1 MNLTK
6 KHILALFKQHE
17 GAVHFSDLLHE
28 FGGRHVKRE
37 LKNMLEDM
45 AEDGELVRLKGNGY
59 SLPGKIKATRGRIS
73 VHRDGYGFV
82 TPDGG
87 GEDIFIPSKFLK
99 SALHGDLVE
108 ASSSPSRMGGN
119 KLDGRIVAVIER
131 ATSHIVG
138 RYEETRRGAI
148 VIPEDQRLNLVVS
161 IPVKGRGTAQDG
173 HQVVAELT
181 SYPIGGRPAEGKVVE
196 VLGWPDDP
204 EVEIQSVIR
213 RFDLPHIFTP
223 DVLAEAEKIS
233 DTVSTD
239 DLQGRKDLR
248 SMPTVTIDGETARDF
263 DDAVS
268 LRREGENFRLW
279 VSIADVSH
287 YVKKDSL
294 LDREAY
300 LRGTSVYFPDRC
312 IPMLPERLSN
322 GICSLNPNVD
332 RLTMTA
338 EMLFDRT
345 GTMLESSFYASVIKS
360 TARLT
365 YTIVKQIIVDQVPP
379 PLDPSGSL
387 QKEGRGANGVD
398 CQNQTHP
405 HPNLPLE
412 REGTIN
418 TKSTLSPLIPMLME
432 MKELALILMAMRKKR
447 GSIDFDLPEPEIII
461 GLTGQTEG
469 IIRAERNLAHQL
481 IEEFMLAA
489 NEAVARFVTSRDIPF
504 LYRVHENPDP
514 AKIHT
519 FQEFIFGF
527 GYEFSL
533 VDEKVRPSELQRLLA
548 QADGR
553 PEERM
558 INYALLRCMKQARY
572 AADNV
577 GHFGL
582 ASDCYCHFTSP
593 IRRYPDLVVH
603 RILKAVFSPS
613 PSRQESGND
622 NRASRQLALATERLG
637 EVAEHTSK
645 RERVAME
652 AERDVVEMKKL
663 QYMLKHVGDQ
673 FDGYITGVT
682 SFGFFVELEELF
694 VEGLVHI
701 STLTDDMYNHAEKQ
715 HSLIGQRTGTIFRI
729 GDAARVSVA
738 SVSPGTRRIEFL
750 LTAHTSTAG
759 RRTNSSTSGSEEY
772 PRIPLRGKRLTGLQ
786 ARSDGRDHSS
796 KSGTGG
802 KPGKSNG
809 APRKRR

>member
-1 MNLTK
+1 MNITK
-6 KHILALFKQHE
+6 KNILAFFKQHE
-17 GAVHFSDLLHE
+17 GAIPFAILARD
-28 FGGRHVKRE
+28 FGGRHIKRE
-37 LKNMLEDM
+37 LKNMLDDM
-45 AEDGELVRLKGNGY
+45 AEDGELIRLKGNSY
-59 SLPGKIKATRGRIS
+59 SLPGKIKTTRGRIS

-108 ASSSPSRMGGN
+108 ASSSPSRMGGK
-119 KLDGRIVAVIER
+119 KLDGRVMAVLER
-131 ATSHIVG
+131 ATTRIVG

-148 VIPEDQRLNLVVS
+148 VIPDDQRLNLVVA
-161 IPVKGRGTAQDG
+161 IPAKGRALAEDG

-181 SYPIGGRPAEGKVVE
+181 SYPIGGRPAEGKIVE

-204 EVEIQSVIR
+204 DVEVQSVIR
-213 RFDLPHIFTP
+213 RFDLPHIFGP
-223 DVLAEAEKIS
+223 DVLAEAEGIA
-233 DTVSTD
+233 DTVSLD
-239 DLQGRKDLR
+239 DLKGRIDLR
-248 SMPTVTIDGETARDF
+248 QMATVTIDGETARDF

-268 LRREGENFRLW
+268 LRREGDNFRLW

-287 YVKKDSL
+287 YVKKDSP
-294 LDREAY
+294 LDLEAY

-322 GICSLNPNVD
+322 GICSLNPHLD

-338 EMLFDRT
+338 EMLFDRS
-345 GTMLESSFYASVIKS
+345 GTMLESSFYSSVIRS
-360 TARLT
+360 AARLT
-365 YTIVKQIIVDQVPP
+365 YTIVKQIIVDDDHELADKYRPV
-379 PLDPSGSL
+379 S
-387 QKEGRGANGVD
+387 
-398 CQNQTHP
+398 
-405 HPNLPLE
+405 
-412 REGTIN
+412 
-418 TKSTLSPLIPMLME
+418 PMLLE
-432 MKELALILMAMRKKR
+432 MKELALILMAMRKQR

-461 GLTGQTEG
+461 GLTGLTEG

-489 NEAVARFVTSRDIPF
+489 NEAVARYITSRDIPF

-514 AKIHT
+514 AKLQT
-519 FQEFIFGF
+519 FQEFVFSF
-527 GYEFSL
+527 GYEFKL
-533 VDEKVRPSELQRLLA
+533 VEEKVKPSELQRLLA
-548 QADGR
+548 QAAGR

-558 INYALLRCMKQARY
+558 INYSLLRCMKQARY

-603 RILKAVFSPS
+603 RILKAALALTADK
-613 PSRQESGND
+613 ESQGK
-622 NRASRQLALATERLG
+622 RAAKQLAIATERLG

-663 QYMLKHVGDQ
+663 QYMQKHVGEE

-682 SFGFFVELEELF
+682 QFGFFVELEELF

-701 STLTDDMYNHAEKQ
+701 STLADDLYTHAEKQ
-715 HSLIGQRTGTIFRI
+715 HSLIGRRTGKVFRI
-729 GDAARVSVA
+729 GDAARISVT
-738 SVSPGTRRIEFL
+738 SVSPGTRRIEFTL
-750 LTAHTSTAG
+750 VTHAASTPPTGVKA
-759 RRTNSSTSGSEEY
+759 SGSEEY

-786 ARSDGRDHSS
+786 PRDDNREQSGRSGK
-796 KSGTGG
+796 KSTSDKGKVGG
-802 KPGKSNG
+802 
-809 APRKRR
+809 RKRR

>member
-1 MNLTK
+1 MMNLTK
-6 KHILALFKQHE
+6 KHILAYFKGQEGSVLFS
-17 GAVHFSDLLHE
+17 ALLRE

-37 LKNMLEDM
+37 LQNMLDDM
-45 AEDGELVRLKGNGY
+45 AEDGEVVRQRGNNY
-59 SLPGKIKATRGRIS
+59 TLPGKIKTIRGRIT

-82 TPDGG
+82 TPEEG

-99 SALHGDLVE
+99 GSLHGDLVE

-119 KLDGRIVAVIER
+119 KLDGRVLAVLER
-131 ATSHIVG
+131 ATSRIVG

-148 VIPEDQRLNLVVS
+148 VIPEDQRLNIVVA
-161 IPVKGRGTAQDG
+161 IPAKGRGTAQDG

-181 SYPIGGRPAEGKVVE
+181 SYPSGGRPAEGRVVE

-204 EVEIQSVIR
+204 EVEVQSVIR
-213 RFDLPHIFTP
+213 RFDLPHIFPP
-223 DVLAEAEKIS
+223 DTLAEAEGIAE
-233 DTVSTD
+233 TVSKG
-239 DLQGRKDLR
+239 DLQGRVDLR

-268 LRREGENFRLW
+268 LRREGGNFRLW

-287 YVKKDSL
+287 YVKKDSP

-322 GICSLNPNVD
+322 GICSLNPHVD

-338 EMLFDRT
+338 EMLFDRS
-345 GTMLESSFYASVIKS
+345 GMMLESSFYSSVIQS

-365 YTIVKQIIVDQVPP
+365 YTIVKQIIVDADRDLADKYRPV
-379 PLDPSGSL
+379 
-387 QKEGRGANGVD
+387 A
-398 CQNQTHP
+398 
-405 HPNLPLE
+405 
-412 REGTIN
+412 
-418 TKSTLSPLIPMLME
+418 PMLLE
-432 MKELALILMAMRKKR
+432 MKELALILMDMRKKR
-447 GSIDFDLPEPEIII
+447 GSVDFDLPEPEIII
-461 GLTGQTEG
+461 GLTGRTEG

-489 NEAVARFVTSRDIPF
+489 NEAVALSVTARGIPF

-514 AKIHT
+514 AKLQT
-519 FQEFIFGF
+519 FQDFIFGF
-527 GYEFSL
+527 GYEFKL
-533 VDEKVRPSELQRLLA
+533 VEDKVKPSELQRLLA

-558 INYALLRCMKQARY
+558 INYSLLRCMKQARY

-582 ASDCYCHFTSP
+582 AADCYCHFTSP

-603 RILKAVFSPS
+603 RILKAALALSPL
-613 PSRQESGND
+613 PIPPPPGEGVGLLPPAGGGREGGKH
-622 NRASRQLALATERLG
+622 AARQLAIATERLP

-663 QYMLKHVGDQ
+663 QYMQQHVGEE

-682 SFGFFVELEELF
+682 GFGFFVELEELF

-701 STLTDDMYNHAEKQ
+701 STLTDDIFTHAEKQ
-715 HSLIGQRTGTIFRI
+715 HSLIGRRTGKVFRI

-738 SVSPGTRRIEFL
+738 SVSPATRRIEFVL
-750 LTAHTSTAG
+750 AAHASSAPRTAPEKG
-759 RRTNSSTSGSEEY
+759 GSEEY
-772 PRIPLRGKRLTGLQ
+772 PRIPLRGKKLTGLKPQ
-786 ARSDGRDHSS
+786 VEGREHNGSGDAEK
-796 KSGTGG
+796 KSG
-802 KPGKSNG
+802 K
-809 APRKRR
+809 RKWGTRKKR

>member
-6 KHILALFKQHE
+6 KNILAFFKQHE
-17 GAVHFSDLLHE
+17 GVHRFTDLERE
-28 FGGRHVKRE
+28 FGGRHIKRE
-37 LKNMLEDM
+37 LKNILENM
-45 AEDGELVRLKGNGY
+45 ADDGEVVRLKGNSY
-59 SLPGKIKATRGRIS
+59 ALPGKMKTTQGRIS
-73 VHRDGYGFV
+73 IHRDGYGFV
-82 TPDGG
+82 TPEGG

-108 ASSSPSRMGGN
+108 ATSNPSRMGGK
-119 KLDGRIVAVIER
+119 KLDGRVIAILER
-131 ATSHIVG
+131 ATNRIVG

-148 VIPEDQRLNLVVS
+148 VIPEDQRLNLVVE
-161 IPVKGRGTAQDG
+161 IPVKGRGLAEDG
-173 HQVVAELT
+173 HQVVAELI
-181 SYPIGGRPAEGKVVE
+181 SYPVGGRPAEGKIIE

-204 EVEIQSVIR
+204 EVEVQSVIR
-213 RFDLPHIFTP
+213 RFDLPHIFPADT
-223 DVLAEAEKIS
+223 LAEADGIS
-233 DTVSTD
+233 ETVSIAE
-239 DLQGRKDLR
+239 LKERVDLR
-248 SMPTVTIDGETARDF
+248 TMPTVTIDGETARDF

-268 LRREGENFRLW
+268 LRREGANFRLW

-287 YVKKDSL
+287 YVKKDSP

-360 TARLT
+360 AARLT
-365 YTIVKQIIVDQVPP
+365 YTIVKQIIVDN
-379 PLDPSGSL
+379 D
-387 QKEGRGANGVD
+387 
-398 CQNQTHP
+398 
-405 HPNLPLE
+405 
-412 REGTIN
+412 RELAD
-418 TKSTLSPLIPMLME
+418 KYRPVSPMLLE

-481 IEEFMLAA
+481 IEEFMLGA
-489 NEAVARFVTSRDIPF
+489 NEAVARHITSRDIPF

-514 AKIHT
+514 VKLQT
-519 FQEFIFGF
+519 FQEFVYGF
-527 GYEFSL
+527 GYEFRL
-533 VDEKVRPSELQRLLA
+533 VDEKIKPSELQRLLA

-572 AADNV
+572 AAENV

-603 RILKAVFSPS
+603 RILKASFA
-613 PSRQESGND
+613 EGKL
-622 NRASRQLALATERLG
+622 AARQLAIATEHLG

-645 RERVAME
+645 RERIAME

-663 QYMLKHVGDQ
+663 QYMQQHVGGE
-673 FDGYITGVT
+673 FNGYITGVT
-682 SFGFFVELEELF
+682 AFGFFVELEELF

-701 STLTDDMYNHAEKQ
+701 STLADDLYSHAEKQ
-715 HSLIGQRTGTIFRI
+715 HSLIGRRTGTVYRI
-729 GDAARVSVA
+729 GDAARITVA
-738 SVSPGTRRIEFL
+738 SVSPGTRRIEFVL
-750 LTAHTSTAG
+750 ASHTT
-759 RRTNSSTSGSEEY
+759 SSTTSRIVGSEEY
-772 PRIPLRGKRLTGLQ
+772 PRIPLRGKKLTGIQ
-786 ARSDGRDHSS
+786 PRGDKGEQGGRSAKKTSS
-796 KSGTGG
+796 DKG
-802 KPGKSNG
+802 KNWG
-809 APRKRR
+809 RKRR

>member
-1 MNLTK
+1 MNITK
-6 KHILALFKQHE
+6 KNLLACFKQHE
-17 GAVHFSDLLHE
+17 GATHFAGLLRE

-37 LKNMLEDM
+37 LKNMLDDM
-45 AEDGELVRLKGNGY
+45 AEDGELIRLKGNSY
-59 SLPGKIKATRGRIS
+59 SLPGKMATTRGRIS

-82 TPDGG
+82 TPEGG

-119 KLDGRIVAVIER
+119 KLDGRVMAILER
-131 ATSHIVG
+131 ATTRIVG
-138 RYEETRRGAI
+138 LYEETRRGAI
-148 VIPEDQRLNLVVS
+148 VIPDDQRLNLVIS
-161 IPVKGRGTAQDG
+161 IPATGRGTAEDG
-173 HQVVAELT
+173 HQVVTELS
-181 SYPIGGRPAEGKVVE
+181 SYPNGGRPAEGRIVE

-213 RFDLPHIFTP
+213 RFDLPHIFGA
-223 DVLAEAEKIS
+223 DVLAEAEGIT
-233 DTVSTD
+233 DTVSPV
-239 DLQGRKDLR
+239 DLKGRVDLR

-263 DDAVS
+263 DDAVALS
-268 LRREGENFRLW
+268 REGNNFRLW

-287 YVKKDSL
+287 YVKKDSP

-338 EMLFDRT
+338 EMLFDPS
-345 GTMLESSFYASVIKS
+345 GTMLESAFYPSVIKS
-360 TARLT
+360 SARLT
-365 YTIVKQIIVDQVPP
+365 YTIVKQIIVD
-379 PLDPSGSL
+379 D
-387 QKEGRGANGVD
+387 D
-398 CQNQTHP
+398 
-405 HPNLPLE
+405 
-412 REGTIN
+412 RELAD
-418 TKSTLSPLIPMLME
+418 KYRPVSPVLRE

-461 GLTGQTEG
+461 GLTGLTEG

-489 NEAVARFVTSRDIPF
+489 NEAVARYITSRDIPF

-514 AKIHT
+514 AKLQT
-519 FQEFIFGF
+519 FQEFVFGF
-527 GYEFSL
+527 GYEFKL
-533 VDEKVRPSELQRLLA
+533 VEEKVKPSELQRLLA
-548 QADGR
+548 EADGR

-558 INYALLRCMKQARY
+558 INYALLRCMRQARY

-603 RILKAVFSPS
+603 RILKAALSLTAEKE
-613 PSRQESGND
+613 QEGK
-622 NRASRQLALATERLG
+622 RASQRLAIATERLG

-663 QYMLKHVGDQ
+663 QYMQRHVGEQ

-682 SFGFFVELEELF
+682 AFGFFVELEELF

-715 HSLIGQRTGTIFRI
+715 HSLIGRRSGTIFRI
-729 GDAARVSVA
+729 GDAARITVV
-738 SVSPGTRRIEFL
+738 SVSPGTRRIEFTL
-750 LTAHTSTAG
+750 AAHSASASAP
-759 RRTNSSTSGSEEY
+759 RTDAVRSGGEEY

-786 ARSDGRDHSS
+786 PRAESGGQGSRNHKNGTPAKG
-796 KSGTGG
+796 KSG
-802 KPGKSNG
+802 
-809 APRKRR
+809 PRKRR

>member
-6 KHILALFKQHE
+6 KHILAFFKQQE
-17 GAVHFSDLLHE
+17 GTIHFDALLRA

-45 AEDGELVRLKGNGY
+45 NEDGEVVRLKGNSY
-59 SLPGKIKATRGRIS
+59 SLPGKMKTIRGRIS
-73 VHRDGYGFV
+73 IHRDGYGFV
-82 TPDGG
+82 TPDDG

-99 SALHGDLVE
+99 GAMHGDLVE
-108 ASSSPSRMGGN
+108 ASSAPSRMGGN
-119 KLDGRIVAVIER
+119 KRDGRVLAVVER
-131 ATSHIVG
+131 TTSRVVG

-148 VIPEDQRLNLVVS
+148 VIPDDQRLNLVVA
-161 IPVKGRGTAQDG
+161 IPATGRGLAQDG

-181 SYPIGGRPAEGKVVE
+181 SYPVGGRPAEGKIAE

-204 EVEIQSVIR
+204 EVEVQSVIR
-213 RFDLPHIFTP
+213 RFDLPHVFGP
-223 DVLAEAEKIS
+223 DVLAEAENIA
-233 DTVSTD
+233 DTVSSG
-239 DLQGRKDLR
+239 DLKGRMDLR

-268 LRREGENFRLW
+268 LRREGEHFRLW
-279 VSIADVSH
+279 VSIADVSN
-287 YVKKDSL
+287 YVTKDSP
-294 LDREAY
+294 LDQEAY

-322 GICSLNPNVD
+322 GICSLNPHVD

-338 EMLFDRT
+338 EMLFDRN
-345 GTMLESSFYASVIKS
+345 GAMLESSFYPSVIQS
-360 TARLT
+360 AARLT
-365 YTIVKQIIVDQVPP
+365 YTIVKQIIVD
-379 PLDPSGSL
+379 D
-387 QKEGRGANGVD
+387 D
-398 CQNQTHP
+398 
-405 HPNLPLE
+405 
-412 REGTIN
+412 RELAD
-418 TKSTLSPLIPMLME
+418 KYRPVAPMLLE

-461 GLTGQTEG
+461 GLTGLTEG

-489 NEAVARFVTSRDIPF
+489 NEAVARYITSRDIPF

-514 AKIHT
+514 AKLQI
-519 FQEFIFGF
+519 FQEFVFGF
-527 GYEFSL
+527 GYEFKL
-533 VDEKVRPSELQRLLA
+533 VDEKVKPSELQRLLA

-558 INYALLRCMKQARY
+558 INYSLLRCMRQARY

-603 RILKAVFSPS
+603 RILKAALALTPS
-613 PSRQESGND
+613 IPLPAPPPPGEGVNLLPPAGGGREGGNK
-622 NRASRQLALATERLG
+622 RASRQLAIATERLD

-663 QYMLKHVGDQ
+663 QYMQQHVGEE

-682 SFGFFVELEELF
+682 AFGFFVELKELF

-701 STLTDDMYNHAEKQ
+701 STLTDDQYNHAEKQ
-715 HSLIGQRTGTIFRI
+715 HSLIGRRTGKVFRI
-729 GDAARVSVA
+729 GDEARITVA
-738 SVSPGTRRIEFL
+738 SVSPATRRIEFL
-750 LTAHTSTAG
+750 LAAHTAQFPDSRTGRTTAG
-759 RRTNSSTSGSEEY
+759 LEEY
-772 PRIPLRGKRLTGLQ
+772 PRIPLRGKRLTGLKPRIDVHNQ
-786 ARSDGRDHSS
+786 DGTRITGDRPGKG
-796 KSGTGG
+796 KSG
-802 KPGKSNG
+802 
-809 APRKRR
+809 PRKRR

>member
-1 MNLTK
+1 MNLSK
-6 KHILALFKQHE
+6 KHILEFFKQQE
-17 GAVHFSDLLHE
+17 GAIHFDALLRE

-37 LKNMLEDM
+37 LKNMLDDM
-45 AEDGELVRLKGNGY
+45 AEEGEVIRLKGNSY
-59 SLPGKIKATRGRIS
+59 SLPGKMKITRGRIS

-99 SALHGDLVE
+99 GALHGDLVE

-119 KLDGRIVAVIER
+119 KLDGRVLEVIER
-131 ATSHIVG
+131 ATSRVVG

-148 VIPEDQRLNLVVS
+148 VIPDDQRLNLVIS
-161 IPVKGRGTAQDG
+161 IPAEGRGLTEDG

-181 SYPIGGRPAEGKVVE
+181 SYPIGGRPAEGRIIE

-213 RFDLPHIFTP
+213 RFDLPHVFGP
-223 DVLAEAEKIS
+223 DVLAEAERIA
-233 DTVSTD
+233 DVVSPS
-239 DLQGRKDLR
+239 DLQGRTDLR

-287 YVKKDSL
+287 YVKKDSP

-322 GICSLNPNVD
+322 GICSLNPHVD

-345 GTMLESSFYASVIKS
+345 GTMLESSFYSSVIQS
-360 TARLT
+360 AARLT
-365 YTIVKQIIVDQVPP
+365 YTIVKQIIVDDDHELADKYRPV
-379 PLDPSGSL
+379 S
-387 QKEGRGANGVD
+387 
-398 CQNQTHP
+398 
-405 HPNLPLE
+405 
-412 REGTIN
+412 
-418 TKSTLSPLIPMLME
+418 PMLME
-432 MKELALILMAMRKKR
+432 MKELSLILMEMRKRR

-461 GLTGQTEG
+461 GLTGLTEG

-489 NEAVARFVTSRDIPF
+489 NEAVARYITSRDIPF

-514 AKIHT
+514 AKLKT

-527 GYEFSL
+527 GYEFKL
-533 VDEKVRPSELQRLLA
+533 VEEKVKPSELQRLLA

-558 INYALLRCMKQARY
+558 INYSLLRCMKQARY
-572 AADNV
+572 SAENV

-603 RILKAVFSPS
+603 RILKAGFGSAQPTGS
-613 PSRQESGND
+613 SAQQPDRSLSGVEGK
-622 NRASRQLALATERLG
+622 RPSRQLAIATERLP

-663 QYMLKHVGDQ
+663 QYMQQHVGEE

-682 SFGFFVELEELF
+682 AFGFFVELEELF

-701 STLTDDMYNHAEKQ
+701 TTLTDDIYSHAEKQ
-715 HSLIGQRTGTIFRI
+715 QSLIGRRTGTVFRI

-738 SVSPGTRRIEFL
+738 SVSPATRRIEFVL
-750 LTAHTSTAG
+750 AAHTA
-759 RRTNSSTSGSEEY
+759 STSVPRPGTSATGSEEY
-772 PRIPLRGKRLTGLQ
+772 PRIPLRGKRLAGLQ
-786 ARSDGRDHSS
+786 PRGENREQGDRSGGNTL
-796 KSGTGG
+796 SGKGKGG
-802 KPGKSNG
+802 G
-809 APRKRR
+809 RKRR